1 MQLRCTYCQTMFA
14 IGREETLAALETM
27 EENNLKYYDAH
38 CPKCRRA
45 NRVER
50 FRLEFSYPGWK
61 ADLQAMA
68 SRAEA
73 AGPGSTGMG
82 ESMPTPPAVAPTAPP
97 PPPASPE
104 GKKAHIRTHGHAATK
119 LAKLENA
126 IAQAVPPALNAKKV
140 GAAKGTAASSQAKRS
155 TRKPAPTSAKGKP
168 AIRSK
173 ASPVKRGK
181 AARPA
186 PAKGKKPTAK
196 KK

>member
-1 MQLRCTYCQTMFA
+1 MFA
-14 IGREETLAALETM
+14 IGREETLSALESM

-73 AGPGSTGMG
+73 SSPGPAGIG
-82 ESMPTPPAVAPTAPP
+82 EPLPTPPSVAPAPP
-97 PPPASPE
+97 SPSPAPLE
-104 GKKAHIRTHGHAATK
+104 VKKAHIRTHGHAATK

-126 IAQAVPPALNAKKV
+126 TARTITPAVSAQKGTAV
-140 GAAKGTAASSQAKRS
+140 KGTAASTQAKQS
-155 TRKPAPTSAKGKP
+155 THKPIPASAKGK
-168 AIRSK
+168 AAVRR
-173 ASPVKRGK
+173 VKPRK
-181 AARPA
+181 AARPT

-196 KK
+196 KKK